1 MRDFYRK
8 LGQDP
13 FEVLPLTYLIKAG
26 DTSGA
31 EFRRFADHFA
41 EIA

>member
-1 MRDFYRK
+1 MTNKKGVFINMRDFYRK

-26 DTSGA
+26 DT
-31 EFRRFADHFA
+31 
-41 EIA
+41 